1 MWTFLQ
7 WIDSFVLKISSFLR
21 VPCIKWFIHFSK
33 AVHIQRHDTRG
44 KRHLLFFSQM
54 YLFSF
59 FFFLYVSVLQS
70 ITVKFLLKIIS
81 CYFHIFW
88 CDRGHFKE
96 EEIPKEKLFP
106 FAAMSHFLKQSLGK
120 ETLDLCPKYF
130 LVI

>member
-1 MWTFLQ
+1 MTPGGKGTYYFFHRCTF
-7 WIDSFVLKISSFLR
+7 F
-21 VPCIKWFIHFSK
+21 P
-33 AVHIQRHDTRG
+33 
-44 KRHLLFFSQM
+44 
-54 YLFSF
+54 F